1 MPKIDFGAIAG
12 RIQQV
17 TGIIGIVVPAVQ
29 QITSVVLQIAAQAQ
43 ARGWDVDTSSL
54 IETKQKF
61 DAIAAEA
68 AAEKAKYQGKR

>member
-1 MPKIDFGAIAG
+1 MKVDIGKLVLG
-12 RIQQV
+12 VQQA
-17 TGIIGIVVPAVQ
+17 TNIIGIVVPAVQ

-68 AAEKAKYQGKR
+68 AAEKAKYQGKV

>member
-1 MPKIDFGAIAG
+1 MPQIDFGAIAG

-17 TGIIGIVVPAVQ
+17 TGVIGIVVPAIQ
-29 QITSVVLQIAAQAQ
+29 QITAVVLQIAAQAQ

-54 IETKQKF
+54 MQTKAKF

-68 AAEKAKYQGKR
+68 AAEKAKYAGKG

>member
-1 MPKIDFGAIAG
+1 MGLSLAQIASAV
-12 RIQQV
+12 QQA
-17 TGIIGIVVPAVQ
+17 TNILGIVVPAVSQ
-29 QITSVVLQIAAQAQ
+29 MTGVVLQIAAQAQ

-54 IETKQKF
+54 VATKQKF